1 MPIWTEEKSTFKK
14 IHMERYKNKNPL
26 MVHFQSVLD
35 VTPKEMESFKE
46 NFVPNLMAISPK

>member
-1 MPIWTEEKSTFKK
+1 
-14 IHMERYKNKNPL
+14 MERYKNKNPL